1 MGSSTGEV
9 FDCGEDAIIV
19 YIHIFESVYYGCG
32 MRVCVS
38 MQVYEAVCVCLRDEV
53 TMNGEKQQQRQN
65 RISGK
70 HPQNVQMNIL
80 GKHLRL

>member
-1 MGSSTGEV
+1 
-9 FDCGEDAIIV
+9 
-19 YIHIFESVYYGCG
+19 